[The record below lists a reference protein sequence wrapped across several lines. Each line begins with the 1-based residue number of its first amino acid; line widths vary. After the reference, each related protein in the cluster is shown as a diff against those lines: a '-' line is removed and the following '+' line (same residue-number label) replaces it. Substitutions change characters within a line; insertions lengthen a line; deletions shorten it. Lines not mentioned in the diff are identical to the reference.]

1 MASSAMTDASVPP
14 AGEGRLE
21 AEAMQE
27 FLFEEDREAD
37 AKTWLPN
44 LAGEMDPPQTGPYP
58 QRTSP

>member
-1 MASSAMTDASVPP
+1 MASSAPP
-14 AGEGRLE
+14 AGPLTEQGHLE

-27 FLFEEDREAD
+27 FLFEEGREAD

-58 QRTSP
+58 QRPSP